1 MNTAV
6 KAAVAAALVMGVSSF
21 ANAAGSNTGTVT
33 FTGTIEDSPCS
44 IVVGDEHQTVN
55 LGHIGTGSLMG
66 GKESS
71 KVDFHI
77 GLENCAFTTEKEA
90 STVFSA
96 IGNESSANPGSVALM
111 RIGGGEMAGSS
122 IVIGNHLGSAIKLGD
137 AYSEN
142 LTMNGSVAAAKQTL
156 NFKAWVK
163 GDSAATTID
172 TGEFSSTVKLHDQ
185 LSVSEISSCGSLP
198 QDDAQSKKIDYI
210 FQG

>member
-77 GLENCAFTTEKEA
+77 GLENCAFTTEKEV

-111 RIGGGEMAGSS
+111 RIGGGEMADSS

-163 GDSAATTID
+163 GDSAASTID
-172 TGEFSSTVKLHDQ
+172 TGEFSSTVNFT
-185 LSVSEISSCGSLP
+185 ISYL
-198 QDDAQSKKIDYI
+198 
-210 FQG
+210 

>member
-33 FTGTIEDSPCS
+33 FTGTIEDSQCS

-77 GLENCAFTTEKEA
+77 GLENCAFTTEKEV

-163 GDSAATTID
+163 GDSAASTID
-172 TGEFSSTVKLHDQ
+172 TGEFSSTVNFT
-185 LSVSEISSCGSLP
+185 ISYL
-198 QDDAQSKKIDYI
+198 
-210 FQG
+210 

>member
-1 MNTAV
+1 
-6 KAAVAAALVMGVSSF
+6 
-21 ANAAGSNTGTVT
+21 
-33 FTGTIEDSPCS
+33 
-44 IVVGDEHQTVN
+44 
-55 LGHIGTGSLMG
+55 
-66 GKESS
+66 S

-163 GDSAATTID
+163 GDSAASTID
-172 TGEFSSTVKLHDQ
+172 TGEFSSTVNFT
-185 LSVSEISSCGSLP
+185 ISYL
-198 QDDAQSKKIDYI
+198 
-210 FQG
+210 

>member
-156 NFKAWVK
+156 NFEAWVK
-163 GDSAATTID
+163 GDSAASTID
-172 TGEFSSTVKLHDQ
+172 TGEFSSTVNFT
-185 LSVSEISSCGSLP
+185 ISYL
-198 QDDAQSKKIDYI
+198 
-210 FQG
+210 

>member
-77 GLENCAFTTEKEA
+77 GLENCAFTTEKEV

-163 GDSAATTID
+163 GDSAACTID
-172 TGEFSSTVKLHDQ
+172 TGEFSSTVNFT
-185 LSVSEISSCGSLP
+185 ISYL
-198 QDDAQSKKIDYI
+198 
-210 FQG
+210 

>member
-77 GLENCAFTTEKEA
+77 GLENCAFTTEKEV

-156 NFKAWVK
+156 NFKAWGK
-163 GDSAATTID
+163 GDSAASTID
-172 TGEFSSTVKLHDQ
+172 TGEFSSTVNFT
-185 LSVSEISSCGSLP
+185 ISYL
-198 QDDAQSKKIDYI
+198 
-210 FQG
+210 

>member
-111 RIGGGEMAGSS
+111 RIGG
-122 IVIGNHLGSAIKLGD
+122 
-137 AYSEN
+137 
-142 LTMNGSVAAAKQTL
+142 SVAAAKQTL

-163 GDSAATTID
+163 GDSAASTID
-172 TGEFSSTVKLHDQ
+172 TGEFSSTVNFT
-185 LSVSEISSCGSLP
+185 ISYL
-198 QDDAQSKKIDYI
+198 
-210 FQG
+210 

>member
-77 GLENCAFTTEKEA
+77 GLENCAFTTEKEV

-142 LTMNGSVAAAKQTL
+142 LTMNGSVAAAKQTP

-163 GDSAATTID
+163 GDSAASTID
-172 TGEFSSTVKLHDQ
+172 TGEFSSTVNFT
-185 LSVSEISSCGSLP
+185 ISYL
-198 QDDAQSKKIDYI
+198 
-210 FQG
+210 

>member
-1 MNTAV
+1 MKTAV
-6 KAAVAAALVMGVSSF
+6 KAAVAAALVMGISNF
-21 ANAAGSNTGTVT
+21 ATAASTGSNTGTVT

-77 GLENCAFTTEKEA
+77 GLENCAFTTETEA

-96 IGNESSANPGSVALM
+96 IGNESSANPGNVALM
-111 RIGGGEMAGSS
+111 RIGGGAMVGSS
-122 IVIGNHLGSAIKLGD
+122 IVIGNHLGTAIALGSP
-137 AYSEN
+137 YKEN
-142 LTMNGSVAAAKQTL
+142 LAMNGSVAAAKQTL

-163 GDSAATTID
+163 GDSSATSID
-172 TGEFSSTVKLHDQ
+172 TGEFSSTVNFT
-185 LSVSEISSCGSLP
+185 ISYL
-198 QDDAQSKKIDYI
+198 
-210 FQG
+210 

>member
-77 GLENCAFTTEKEA
+77 GLENCAFTTEKEV

-111 RIGGGEMAGSS
+111 RIGGGEMAGSG

-163 GDSAATTID
+163 GDSAASTID
-172 TGEFSSTVKLHDQ
+172 TGEFSSTVNFT
-185 LSVSEISSCGSLP
+185 ISYL
-198 QDDAQSKKIDYI
+198 
-210 FQG
+210 

>member
-55 LGHIGTGSLMG
+55 LG
-66 GKESS
+66 
-71 KVDFHI
+71 HI

-172 TGEFSSTVKLHDQ
+172 TGEFSSTVNFT
-185 LSVSEISSCGSLP
+185 ISYL
-198 QDDAQSKKIDYI
+198 
-210 FQG
+210 

>member
-163 GDSAATTID
+163 GDSAASTID
-172 TGEFSSTVKLHDQ
+172 TGEFSSTVNFTISY
-185 LSVSEISSCGSLP
+185 LSVKYHPAAVCRRIMLKV
-198 QDDAQSKKIDYI
+198 KK
-210 FQG
+210 

>member
-21 ANAAGSNTGTVT
+21 ANASGSNTGTVT

-77 GLENCAFTTEKEA
+77 GLENCAFTTEKEV

-163 GDSAATTID
+163 GDSAASTID
-172 TGEFSSTVKLHDQ
+172 TGEFSSTVNFT
-185 LSVSEISSCGSLP
+185 ISYL
-198 QDDAQSKKIDYI
+198 
-210 FQG
+210 

>member
-77 GLENCAFTTEKEA
+77 GLENCAFTTEKEV

-163 GDSAATTID
+163 GDSAGSTID
-172 TGEFSSTVKLHDQ
+172 TGEFSSTVNFT
-185 LSVSEISSCGSLP
+185 ISYL
-198 QDDAQSKKIDYI
+198 
-210 FQG
+210 

>member
-77 GLENCAFTTEKEA
+77 GPENCAFTTEKEV

-163 GDSAATTID
+163 GDSAASTID
-172 TGEFSSTVKLHDQ
+172 TGEFSSTVNFT
-185 LSVSEISSCGSLP
+185 ISYL
-198 QDDAQSKKIDYI
+198 
-210 FQG
+210 